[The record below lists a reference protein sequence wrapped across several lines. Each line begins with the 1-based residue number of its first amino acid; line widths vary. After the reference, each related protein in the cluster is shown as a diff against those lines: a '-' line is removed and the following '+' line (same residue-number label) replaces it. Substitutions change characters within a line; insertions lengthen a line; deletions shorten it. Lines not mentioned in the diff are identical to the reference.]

1 MNRNPHQ
8 IHDQNCR
15 IVRQA
20 LEQSGYRCA
29 QPETAVDGVDIIA
42 TPVNGG
48 PALNVRVRSRL
59 YFDKKDL
66 NKNRH
71 IAFPDRKANGA
82 VRLYSPDKLLREA
95 EREGRITR
103 TKPWIEDGVYHRG
116 PTPGWALDSPHIR
129 TLGEHHPEKDAAP
142 RPAKIRPSSPVAPAT
157 KPTPK
162 VKTAFARVAYGDMNA
177 RQQESYNYHKVAAA
191 LSDYGFNA
199 IRLDDDWEGA
209 DFIAV
214 HIDGKTMLRVQLKG
228 RFGFHKKY
236 RGKNLWIAF
245 RDYKSGEIYIY
256 PHDELLLHYIERFE
270 QTSDWRDKGRYHF
283 PSRTPDDEELLVPY
297 RLTPN
302 PQE

>member
-1 MNRNPHQ
+1 MNTRQ
-8 IHDQNCR
+8 IHDRNCR
-15 IVRQA
+15 IVRDA

-29 QPETAVDGVDIIA
+29 QPGTIKGVSIIA

-48 PALNVRVRSRL
+48 PVLNVRVRSQL
-59 YFDKKDL
+59 HFHKEDL
-66 NKNRH
+66 NKKRH
-71 IAFPDRKANGA
+71 IAFPERNNLAV
-82 VRLYSPDKLLREA
+82 VRLYSHDNLLREA
-95 EREGRITR
+95 EQQGKITHTIAWKR
-103 TKPWIEDGVYHRG
+103 DEEYFMY
-116 PTPGWALDSPHIR
+116 PTPGWVLKSPR
-129 TLGEHHPEKDAAP
+129 FQTLGEHRPDTDAAP
-142 RPAKIRPSSPVAPAT
+142 RPAKIRPSAPVAPAT
-157 KPTPK
+157 KPNPK

-214 HIDGKTMLRVQLKG
+214 HIDGKTVLRVQLKG
-228 RFGFHKKY
+228 RFGFDKKY

-245 RDYKSGEIYIY
+245 RDNKTGKIFIYQ
-256 PHDELLLHYIERFE
+256 HDKLLLRFIAHFE
-270 QTSDWRDKGRYHF
+270 KNSSDWRNKGKHHF
-283 PSRTPDDEELLVPY
+283 PSVSPENEELLT